1 MASAGGTHE
10 TEARKEPTTTQL
22 REFYAALTALHEHE
36 QMLLAKQ
43 HAGRPKDLINRF
55 LHSVRDGARRKIDPT
70 EPFYDPREPD
80 LPHQP
85 VPFDRLIRTFDF
97 ASHLP
102 GVEHTVDRHPELGF
116 SYVAREVF
124 PGRREREKRR
134 RMVPRTLDLL
144 LSSADG
150 KLPIIGEV
158 KIRDDSLTYFAL
170 VQALMHVAELVAP
183 LQRERLA
190 IQYEDR
196 FDWPPT
202 GPYADL
208 YLIAYEP
215 PKTGANRDDSFILS
229 RQIADAFNQDAEV
242 GRHVRRIAFIEA
254 ERRGDHLGFVLRYP
268 E

>member
-1 MASAGGTHE
+1 MASVRGTRE
-10 TEARKEPTTTQL
+10 TDGRTEPTTTQL
-22 REFYAALTALHEHE
+22 RELYAALTALHEHE

-43 HAGRPKDLINRF
+43 HATRPKDLINRF
-55 LHSVRDGARRKIDPT
+55 LHSVRDGARREVDPT
-70 EPFYDPREPD
+70 EAFHDPRDPD
-80 LPHQP
+80 LPDQP
-85 VPFDRLIRTFDF
+85 VAFDRLISTFDF

-102 GVEHTVDRHPELGF
+102 GVEYAVDGHPELGF

-124 PGRREREKRR
+124 PGRRKREKRR

-144 LSSADG
+144 LSSADR

-158 KIRDDSLTYFAL
+158 KIRGDSLTYFAF

-190 IQYEDR
+190 THYEGR

-208 YLIAYEP
+208 YLISYEP
-215 PKTGANRDDSFILS
+215 PKTGANRDDSFTLS
-229 RQIADAFNQDAEV
+229 KQIAEAFEQDAEV

-254 ERRGDHLGFVLRYP
+254 EQRGDQLGFVLRYP